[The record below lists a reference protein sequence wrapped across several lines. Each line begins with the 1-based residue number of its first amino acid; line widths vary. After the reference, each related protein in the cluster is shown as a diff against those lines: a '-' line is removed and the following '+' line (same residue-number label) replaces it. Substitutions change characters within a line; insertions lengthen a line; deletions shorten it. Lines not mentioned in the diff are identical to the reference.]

1 MADKKYVTKL
11 LDTLIELDIQ
21 TTKAYYEM
29 GQILHALFEGSL
41 HQVLGYSSFSE
52 LVKTE
57 LSYSISTAHHYRKMY
72 WNFKRLHYNKT
83 EALKLLQD
91 FGMTRLNDVMPEMAT
106 KTGARA
112 IRNKIDALG
121 FHQIN
126 FTVTTEELEEVH
138 AVLIAYG
145 AEITSA
151 GRFENSSD
159 AFMHLVHGKSGK
171 PNLKLAS

>member
-1 MADKKYVTKL
+1 MADKKYVQNL
-11 LDTLIELDIQ
+11 LSNLIALDIQ
-21 TTKAYYEM
+21 TTRAYYEM
-29 GQILHALFEGSL
+29 GQLLHALFEGAL
-41 HQVLGYSSFSE
+41 HEVLGYASFTE
-52 LVKTE
+52 LVDEE
-57 LSYSISTAHHYRKMY
+57 LSFTSGTAHNYRKMY
-72 WNFKRLHYNKT
+72 WNFKRLHYNKA
-83 EALKLLQD
+83 EALKILNTCGL
-91 FGMTRLNDVMPEMAT
+91 TRLNDVMPEMAT

-171 PNLKLAS
+171 PKLKLAS